1 MASWTPPIR
10 SPFAPLDRVAN
21 LYLDQTLM
29 QLEVNTMT
37 QRIYPTEVY
46 RGYKKVNEYRR
57 QHGMWFSTGE
67 GAKSFTGKIYQADD
81 QQGLLTVGISF
92 NDYLRYVDLGVG
104 LTGNPK
110 VPAAH
115 ITADKV
121 DRNRPARYK
130 SKYIRGGWNRRQGR
144 SHRPAI
150 MMEIRHLKTRYERHL
165 ADFYGYQGAM
175 QIITA
180 LEGFGEHATS
190 PSR

>member
-1 MASWTPPIR
+1 MPSRTPPIQQ
-10 SPFAPLDRVAN
+10 PFAPLPRVAN
-21 LYLDQTLM
+21 LFLDQTIM

-104 LTGNPK
+104 LTGNPND
-110 VPAAH
+110 PAAH

-121 DRNRPARYK
+121 DRQRKAKFK
-130 SKYIRGGWNRRQGR
+130 SKYIRGGWDRRQGR

-150 MMEIRHLKTRYERHL
+150 MMEIRHLQTRYRKYL

-175 QIITA
+175 HIINA
-180 LEGFGEHATS
+180 FEGMGEHAKS
-190 PSR
+190 